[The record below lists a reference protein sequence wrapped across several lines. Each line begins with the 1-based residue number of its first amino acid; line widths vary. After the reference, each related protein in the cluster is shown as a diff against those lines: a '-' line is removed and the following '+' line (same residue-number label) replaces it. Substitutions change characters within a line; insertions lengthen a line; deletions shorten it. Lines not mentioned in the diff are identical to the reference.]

1 MDAVLGLKMDID
13 EGTCQTIKKMLP
25 MAMLAL
31 VLVSA
36 SACARRPPD
45 ADAVAV
51 AVEGTVTA
59 LAPEAAL
66 SPTTTSPP
74 TATATSTPTPTPTS
88 TYTPAAT
95 PTPDVHDRI
104 PPRDDYHHDHE
115 ITEQYNESDDTTY
128 VASSAPSRNVVIEG
142 EFGLDIRYRYQ
153 GTAPAVPST
162 VLFSIVSRSD
172 SPQYLN
178 CHDLIILVDDDI
190 RMTPQ
195 TDYLGDDEP
204 HESPEIDHEESV
216 LEGREVLEMVYTF
229 LEVEEFL
236 QIVNADQVELT
247 LCDDEWT
254 LTAAEL
260 QALKDVASRMTPR
273 DPSDNGEQ

>member
-1 MDAVLGLKMDID
+1 MV
-13 EGTCQTIKKMLP
+13 KKNLVMV
-25 MAMLAL
+25 MLAL

-36 SACARRPPD
+36 SACATRPPD

-59 LAPEAAL
+59 LASEAAL
-66 SPTTTSPP
+66 PPTATSSP

-95 PTPDVHDRI
+95 PTPDIHDRI

-128 VASSAPSRNVVIEG
+128 VASSAPSHDVIIED
-142 EFGLDIRYRYQ
+142 EFGLDIRYNYQ
-153 GTAPAVPST
+153 GTEPAVPST
-162 VLFSIVSRSD
+162 VLFSIVSRGD
-172 SPQYLN
+172 SRQYLN
-178 CHDLIILVDDDI
+178 CHRLVILVDEDI

-195 TDYLGDDEP
+195 TSYLGDDDP
-204 HESPEIDHEESV
+204 HESPETGHEDSV
-216 LEGREVLEMVYTF
+216 LEGREVLEMVYAF
-229 LEVEEFL
+229 LDVEEFL

-247 LCDDEWT
+247 LCDDEWA
-254 LTAAEL
+254 LTTAEL
-260 QALKDVASRMTPR
+260 QALKDVASRMTPK
-273 DPSDNGEQ
+273 DDSDDVDS